1 MLACEI
7 KGLKPNGHRTLTGF
21 VMPKGSQAVL
31 KERASAHK
39 YSYPYAN
46 ILGHRESIRFHHLDA
61 VHSGASAQCLRACH
75 LASTYGAG

>member
-7 KGLKPNGHRTLTGF
+7 KGLKPNGRLTLTGF
-21 VMPKGSQAVL
+21 VVLKGSQAVL

-46 ILGHRESIRFHHLDA
+46 MLGHRESIRFHHLDA
-61 VHSGASAQCLRACH
+61 VHPGASAQCLRARH
-75 LASTYGAG
+75 LTATDGAG

>member
-7 KGLKPNGHRTLTGF
+7 KGLKPNAHLTLTGF
-21 VMPKGSQAVL
+21 VVLKGSQAVF

-61 VHSGASAQCLRACH
+61 VHLGAYAQRLRVCH
-75 LASTYGAG
+75 LASTDGAG